1 MHAAAASKVAPW
13 VFFVRLA
20 LGFGFFQTQS
30 SALFSGSFWLPRRVR
45 CFQLIERA
53 GAHRTRTLAGFFL
66 AMFLPAARPAPRSTL
81 LRLSATDTSLF

>member
-1 MHAAAASKVAPW
+1 MQLAGGQQGCAVG
-13 VFFVRLA
+13 FVRLA
-20 LGFGFFQTQS
+20 LGFGFQTQS

-66 AMFLPAARPAPRSTL
+66 AIFLPAARPAPRSTL